1 MKTAVWILGL
11 IAVLFLLWQQKTRG
25 AESAEQAWAWIGRGA
40 LVIDVRTE
48 AEFSASHLEGAL
60 NIPFEQVDRLV
71 KAIGED
77 KNRAVVVYCRSGRR
91 SGLARQSL
99 MQKGYTNVFNGG
111 GIANLLATKP
121 SGEASN

>member
-48 AEFSASHLEGAL
+48 AEFRAGHLEGAL

-77 KNRAVVVYCRSGRR
+77 KNREVVVYCRSGRR

-99 MQKGYTNVFNGG
+99 MQKGYAQVFNGG
-111 GIANLLATKP
+111 GIASLLATKP
-121 SGEASN
+121 SDKTSN

>member
-48 AEFSASHLEGAL
+48 AEFSAGHLEGAL

-77 KNRAVVVYCRSGRR
+77 KHREVVVYCRSGRR

-99 MQKGYTNVFNGG
+99 MQKGYANVFNGG
-111 GIANLLATKP
+111 GLANLLATKP
-121 SGEASN
+121 SDETSN